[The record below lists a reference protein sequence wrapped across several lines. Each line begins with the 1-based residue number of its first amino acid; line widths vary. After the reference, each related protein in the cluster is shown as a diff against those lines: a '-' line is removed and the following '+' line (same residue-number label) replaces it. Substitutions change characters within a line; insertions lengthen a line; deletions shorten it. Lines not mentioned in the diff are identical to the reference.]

1 MEKHLVMVDE
11 RTKKLI
17 EVDTKEPDLI
27 AAGNSAI
34 EEFFIEINELG
45 SRIGNYKVL
54 AIEGTTLTLL
64 GNLTYDMNNDRVTL
78 EKPIMFVGGGLNY
91 IKEILASEYN
101 HSIRNAYISAGWFVY
116 LSFLLLC

>member
-27 AAGNSAI
+27 ACGNSAI

-64 GNLTYDMNNDRVTL
+64 GNLTYDMNNDKVTL

-101 HSIRNAYISAGWFVY
+101 HSIRNAYISAGCFVY
-116 LSFLLLC
+116 LFGLLVC